1 MPDGGDVSTLR
12 VVKIDARCEVP
23 GNNANASSGSGSAVT
38 ALERALSDT
47 GKVDVY
53 SIYFSF
59 NSDALRDESQPTLN
73 DIAEVMR
80 RHRDWKLRI
89 AGHTDGIGGD
99 EKNLDLSKR
108 RAAAVKDALVKKY
121 GIGVSRFETTGFGK
135 SQPKDT
141 NDTLEGRAHNRRV
154 ELMKIG

>member
-1 MPDGGDVSTLR
+1 MRFEQINLAPSDGCSQ
-12 VVKIDARCEVP
+12 A
-23 GNNANASSGSGSAVT
+23 
-38 ALERALSDT
+38 
-47 GKVDVY
+47 DVY

-59 NSDALRDESQPTLN
+59 NSDTIREESEPTLKE
-73 DIAEVMR
+73 IAEVLR

-99 EKNLDLSKR
+99 EQNLDLSKR
-108 RAAAVKDALVKKY
+108 RAAAVQGALVKRY
-121 GIGVSRFETTGFGK
+121 GIAEVRLSTTGFGK

-154 ELMKIG
+154 ELMKIP